1 MIRLK
6 SIRQNIGI
14 FNLYPDRGYG
24 LVYDSVGRGKMTFPI
39 QLGVKS
45 EPNFR
50 EKRVVLSMAV
60 SWDYYHYGSLVL
72 SLHKKKKKWYP
83 V

>member
-1 MIRLK
+1 
-6 SIRQNIGI
+6 
-14 FNLYPDRGYG
+14 
-24 LVYDSVGRGKMTFPI
+24 MTFPI

-50 EKRVVLSMAV
+50 EKRVVLSMVV

-72 SLHKKKKKWYP
+72 SFIQKEEKIVPSVKIGIIQMNTLIFATL
-83 V
+83 